1 MVLGAPP
8 MVCASEDETG
18 PKSSAVSTTS
28 GRERRDDFIRRKTGR
43 KDEKN
48 GENQSNK

>member
-8 MVCASEDETG
+8 MVCASKDETG

-28 GRERRDDFIRRKTGR
+28 GRERRDDFIRKKTEIKEERRGGNTR
-43 KDEKN
+43 A
-48 GENQSNK
+48 